1 MTAIKRYYNSTM
13 TGEQQRL
20 KHHTFFE
27 ELYDRYK
34 TPMFY
39 IAKKILKDTYAAED
53 AVSESL
59 IKIAKHLQKIS
70 QLHEKEQRDYIF
82 ILTKN
87 TALDMYRKQRKV
99 VDIEQAEIIPDFR
112 LVDETVFGNMQ
123 YEMILQTIEQMDD
136 KWKDPLKLYCFYEH
150 TVEEIAEIMGIKPHT
165 VYYRIAC
172 AKKLLLESLKEAG
185 E

>member
-1 MTAIKRYYNSTM
+1 M
-13 TGEQQRL
+13 
-20 KHHTFFE
+20 
-27 ELYDRYK
+27 
-34 TPMFY
+34 
-39 IAKKILKDTYAAED
+39 
-53 AVSESL
+53 

-70 QLHEKEQRDYIF
+70 QLNEKEQRDYIF

-99 VDIEQAEIIPDFR
+99 VNIETAESIPDLR
-112 LVDETVFGNMQ
+112 LVDEIVFGNIQ
-123 YEMILQTIEQMDD
+123 YEIILQTIEQMED

-150 TVEEIAEIMGIKPHT
+150 TVEEIADIMGIKPYT

-172 AKKLLLESLKEAG
+172 AKKLLLESLKKAG